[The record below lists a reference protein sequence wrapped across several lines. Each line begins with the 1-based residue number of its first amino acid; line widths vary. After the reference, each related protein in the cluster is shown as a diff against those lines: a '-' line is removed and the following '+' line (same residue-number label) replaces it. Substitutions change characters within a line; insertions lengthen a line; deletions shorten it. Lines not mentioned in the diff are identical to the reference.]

1 MHEKL
6 ILREC
11 SAMTQLAIYCLRT
24 TIMKLLTNLLST
36 DYGLTSLAVIAFVL
50 VMSVWFFNYF
60 KRKMNEDA
68 KAAGE
73 K

>member
-1 MHEKL
+1 
-6 ILREC
+6 
-11 SAMTQLAIYCLRT
+11 MTQMAIYCLRT
-24 TIMKLLTNLLST
+24 LVMKLLTNLLST

-73 K
+73 Q

>member
-1 MHEKL
+1 
-6 ILREC
+6 
-11 SAMTQLAIYCLRT
+11 
-24 TIMKLLTNLLST
+24 MKLLTNLLST

-50 VMSVWFFNYF
+50 AMSIWFFNYF

-73 K
+73 H